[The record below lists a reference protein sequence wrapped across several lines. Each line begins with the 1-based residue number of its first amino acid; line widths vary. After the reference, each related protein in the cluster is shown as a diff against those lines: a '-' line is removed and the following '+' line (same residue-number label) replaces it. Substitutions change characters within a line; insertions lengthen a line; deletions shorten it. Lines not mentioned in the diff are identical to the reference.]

1 VVLSGIDAVYL
12 ALAAFLV
19 FLNGFFVAAEF
30 AIVKIRPTQVEALHR
45 RGDPRANVAQSILD
59 NLDAYLGVTQLG
71 ITAASLGLGWVGEPA
86 IARLIEPVLAAG
98 GITNPTVLHSTA
110 FVIAFSIITFL
121 HVVVGELAP
130 KSLAIRHT
138 VGTTRHVARPMQV
151 FYYLSWPAMKL
162 FNGSAL
168 LLLRALGVDPEAAT
182 TSLHSEAEIEHIVT
196 RLGESQMSS
205 SLARDVLSN
214 VFFLRRLT
222 VRQIMTHRTQVVALD
237 LGDPLP
243 ENLDRARASGHA
255 RFPVVDGDID
265 DVVGVVHLKDI
276 AFLAEDED
284 PDLLRSLA
292 HPPVVVPETATL
304 DQALVN
310 LLDANQK
317 MAIVADEHG
326 GMEGIVTTED
336 LLEEL
341 VGEIEDTFDEEPAD
355 YVRLPGDRV
364 LLRGDAPLHDVEHLI
379 GLTSEDPDVATV
391 GGLIVKVEGR
401 VPARGESVEIGGW
414 RFTVMDRTERQV
426 REVIATEIPTEADTD
441 ADEDADDG

>member
-1 VVLSGIDAVYL
+1 M
-12 ALAAFLV
+12 
-19 FLNGFFVAAEF
+19 
-30 AIVKIRPTQVEALHR
+30 R
-45 RGDPRANVAQSILD
+45 REGDPRAGVAQSILD

-86 IARLIEPVLAAG
+86 IARLLEPVLAAG
-98 GITNPTVLHSTA
+98 GVTNPTVLHSTA

-138 VGTTRHVARPMQV
+138 VGTTRHVSRPMKV

-168 LLLRALGVDPEAAT
+168 FLLRLLGVDPDEAT
-182 TSLHSEAEIEHIVT
+182 TSLHSEQEIEHIIT

-222 VRQIMTHRTQVVALD
+222 VREIMTHRTQVVALD
-237 LGDPLP
+237 VEDPLSA
-243 ENLDRARASGHA
+243 NLELAQASGYA
-255 RFPVVDGDID
+255 RFPVVRGDLD
-265 DVVGVVHLKDI
+265 EVVGIVHLKDI
-276 AFLAEDED
+276 AFLGEDED
-284 PDLLRSLA
+284 ADVLRSLA
-292 HPPVVVPETATL
+292 HPPTVVPETATL
-304 DQALVN
+304 DQALVS
-310 LLDANQK
+310 LLEANEK

-326 GMEGIVTTED
+326 GTEGLVTTED

-364 LLRGDAPLHDVEHLI
+364 LLRGDAPLHDVEHLL

-391 GGLIVKVEGR
+391 GGLIVKVAGE
-401 VPARGESVEIGGW
+401 VPARGESVAIEGW
-414 RFTVMDRTERQV
+414 RFTIMDRTERRV
-426 REVIATEIPTEADTD
+426 REVIATEETPDEPTD
-441 ADEDADDG
+441 AEPGT